1 MSKTTLQRNDFK
13 LYCKQKSIR
22 TLITAFYAILGKFV
36 TIIQQQICYNR
47 EISTLAKVA
56 DFRPNSIAP
65 INLRVRTT
73 LARKTRGLS
82 VSPTLSKPKKQPVA
96 AIPTILATRIPIILW
111 KVVVNSRISFSRSM
125 I

>member
-1 MSKTTLQRNDFK
+1 MQRSDFK
-13 LYCKQKSIR
+13 LFFKQKLIR
-22 TLITAFYAILGKFV
+22 TLIIASYATQGKLL
-36 TIIQQQICYNR
+36 TIIQQQIYCTQ
-47 EISTLAKVA
+47 EIYVLAKVV
-56 DFRPNSIAP
+56 DFRPNNIAW
-65 INLRVRTT
+65 ISWRVRTT